1 MPGAREAERGERQG
15 GRVPLI
21 LALALLLAACAAFP
35 HSDIPPELR
44 ACPGPAEAPP
54 RLGKL
59 LTVETLRAR
68 YYAERA
74 ARLEDEDALQTCAQ
88 RLARVLAL
96 VGK

>member
-1 MPGAREAERGERQG
+1 LDADASMP
-15 GRVPLI
+15 LM
-21 LALALLLAACAAFP
+21 LALALLLTACAASGRP
-35 HSDIPPELR
+35 DIPPELR

-59 LTVETLRAR
+59 ITVEVLRAR

-96 VGK
+96 IGK